1 MFFTMCDAV
10 EGRAWKIDVDASN
23 AEELVL
29 DAKTTVP
36 RSIKSLL
43 QDNPSL
49 ELFSRYPV
57 CGVLLEADSPTSWSW
72 SLVGFTCRSG
82 QLQWDF
88 CIDHAIVVSSVFSG
102 FDYGS
107 YPEKRMVW
115 IPVNITEY

>member
-1 MFFTMCDAV
+1 MCDAV

-49 ELFSRYPV
+49 GFSPQYPV

-72 SLVGFTCRSG
+72 
-82 QLQWDF
+82 
-88 CIDHAIVVSSVFSG
+88 
-102 FDYGS
+102 
-107 YPEKRMVW
+107 